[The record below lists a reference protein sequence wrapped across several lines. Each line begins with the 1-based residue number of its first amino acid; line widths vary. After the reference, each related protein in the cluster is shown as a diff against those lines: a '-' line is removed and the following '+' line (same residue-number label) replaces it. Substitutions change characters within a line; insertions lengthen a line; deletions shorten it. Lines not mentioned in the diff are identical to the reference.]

1 MPGLEADM
9 KREAKEIRLVFQV
22 LLYVGLAMLTAAPVL
37 AQVPVDEN
45 GNPIAPFQE
54 GATLDTSED
63 SALPLLSA
71 ADLEDL
77 VGPVA
82 LYPDDLLAIVL
93 PASTYPL
100 QVVQAAR
107 FLERLE
113 TDPSLK
119 PDGDWD
125 DSVTALLNYPEV
137 VELMNEDIDWTWRL
151 GEAVVAQQADVVT
164 AVEAFRD
171 RAYAAGNLKSDE
183 YQTVSNQD
191 GVIEIEPAN
200 EEVIY
205 VPYYEPERVVVYQPQ
220 PVYHYYPQ
228 AYPLYYYPYP
238 AGYSFTS
245 SFFWGVT
252 TAFTIGWATDHL
264 HVYHHSYWG
273 HPYYGHHYYN
283 HYYYRSPS
291 LRIFNHHY
299 VYNSHR
305 YSSYRHRDGDYWRP
319 SRHGGARPG
328 HNSHRVHYYRDR
340 HRDDWRHRGNDRRH
354 DGQAH
359 DRSGRD
365 DDGGRWTRSHDD
377 NRHRGDDNARHA
389 QNRNDADDRDRN
401 GRWQAQSRDRSNP
414 GDRRDR
420 NSNGAAS
427 SARNA
432 VHFRPRNTRAHV
444 DAERRRTRTSED
456 LNSGSQLRTGFAPS
470 PQRSSVRTS
479 NRRTNSRRTAFAG
492 TSNAVQS
499 NRRDGSSIAPRS
511 SNRAAYDRSNYAGRN
526 DSRRQVPL
534 SPARQ
539 TSTAR
544 NHASVRPSSHS
555 SNRAPTRSQP
565 RPSAP
570 PRSAPQRS
578 ASPPSAPQHN
588 AAPSPRSESRA
599 TKPSSHAANRR
610 SNSRSKRH

>member
-45 GNPIAPFQE
+45 GNPIAPLQE
-54 GATLDTSED
+54 DATLDSIED
-63 SALPLLSA
+63 NALPLLSA

-119 PDGDWD
+119 PDEDWD

-137 VELMNEDIDWTWRL
+137 IDLMNEDIDWTWRL
-151 GEAVVAQQADVVT
+151 GEAVVAQQTDVVA

-171 RAYAAGNLKSDE
+171 RAYAAGNLKTDE
-183 YQTVSNQD
+183 YQTVSDED

-205 VPYYEPERVVVYQPQ
+205 VPYYEPESVVVYQPQ
-220 PVYHYYPQ
+220 PVYHYYAQ

-238 AGYSFTS
+238 AGYSFAS
-245 SFFWGVT
+245 NFFWGVT
-252 TAFTIGWATDHL
+252 TAFTIGWVTDHL

-291 LRIFNHHY
+291 LGVFNNHY

-319 SRHGGARPG
+319 RRHGGARPG

-340 HRDDWRHRGNDRRH
+340 NRDDWRHRGNDRRH
-354 DGQAH
+354 DGRAN
-359 DRSGRD
+359 DRHERNDTGGTWTRNRD
-365 DDGGRWTRSHDD
+365 DS
-377 NRHRGDDNARHA
+377 RHRGDDNARHA
-389 QNRNDADDRDRN
+389 RNR
-401 GRWQAQSRDRSNP
+401 GNP

-420 NSNGAAS
+420 NSNGSGS
-427 SARNA
+427 SDRNA
-432 VHFRPRNTRAHV
+432 VHFRPRNAGA

-456 LNSGSQLRTGFAPS
+456 LNRGSQLRTGFAPS
-470 PQRSSVRTS
+470 PQSSSTRTS
-479 NRRTNSRRTAFAG
+479 NRRTNSRRTAFAS
-492 TSNAVQS
+492 TSNPVQS
-499 NRRDGSSIAPRS
+499 NRHDGSSTVPRS
-511 SNRAAYDRSNYAGRN
+511 SNRAAYERSKNAGRSN
-526 DSRRQVPL
+526 SRRQVPP
-534 SPARQ
+534 SPPRQ
-539 TSTAR
+539 ASTAR
-544 NHASVRPSSHS
+544 SHAPARPSSHS
-555 SNRAPTRSQP
+555 SNRAPTRTQS

-578 ASPPSAPQHN
+578 ASPPSAAQHN
-588 AAPSPRSESRA
+588 AARSPRSESRA
-599 TKPSSHAANRR
+599 TKPDSRAASRP
-610 SNSRSKRH
+610 SKTRSKRR

>member
-9 KREAKEIRLVFQV
+9 KRETKEIRLVFHV

-45 GNPIAPFQE
+45 GNPIAPLQE
-54 GATLDTSED
+54 DATLDSNED
-63 SALPLLSA
+63 NALPLLSA

-119 PDGDWD
+119 PDEDWD

-151 GEAVVAQQADVVT
+151 GEAVVAQQTDVVA

-183 YQTVSNQD
+183 YQTVSDED
-191 GVIEIEPAN
+191 GVIEIAPAN

-205 VPYYEPERVVVYQPQ
+205 VPYYEPESVVVYQPQ
-220 PVYHYYPQ
+220 PVYHYYAQP
-228 AYPLYYYPYP
+228 YPLYYYPYP
-238 AGYSFTS
+238 AGYSFAS
-245 SFFWGVT
+245 NFFWGVT
-252 TAFTIGWATDHL
+252 TAFTIGWVTDHL

-283 HYYYRSPS
+283 HYYYRSPT
-291 LRIFNHHY
+291 LGVFNHHY

-319 SRHGGARPG
+319 RRHGGARPG

-340 HRDDWRHRGNDRRH
+340 NRDDWRHRGNDRRH
-354 DGQAH
+354 DGQAN
-359 DRSGRD
+359 DRHERNDTVGTWTRNRD
-365 DDGGRWTRSHDD
+365 DS
-377 NRHRGDDNARHA
+377 RHRGDDNARHA
-389 QNRNDADDRDRN
+389 RKR
-401 GRWQAQSRDRSNP
+401 GNP
-414 GDRRDR
+414 GDRR
-420 NSNGAAS
+420 NSNGSGS
-427 SARNA
+427 SDRNA
-432 VHFRPRNTRAHV
+432 VRFRPRNARA
-444 DAERRRTRTSED
+444 DAERHRTRTTED

-470 PQRSSVRTS
+470 PQRSSTGTS
-479 NRRTNSRRTAFAG
+479 NRPTNSRRTAFASA
-492 TSNAVQS
+492 SNPVRS
-499 NRRDGSSIAPRS
+499 NRQDGSGTPPRS
-511 SNRAAYDRSNYAGRN
+511 SNRAANDRSKYAGRSN
-526 DSRRQVPL
+526 ARRQVPP
-534 SPARQ
+534 SPPRQ
-539 TSTAR
+539 ASTAR
-544 NHASVRPSSHS
+544 NHAPARPSSHS
-555 SNRAPTRSQP
+555 ASSAPTRSQP

-578 ASPPSAPQHN
+578 ASPPSAPQRSASPPSAPQRN
-588 AAPSPRSESRA
+588 AAPSPRSENRTTKPASRA
-599 TKPSSHAANRR
+599 ASRR
-610 SNSRSKRH
+610 SESRSKRR

>member
-45 GNPIAPFQE
+45 GNPIAPLQE
-54 GATLDTSED
+54 DATLDSNED
-63 SALPLLSA
+63 NALPLLSA

-119 PDGDWD
+119 PDEDWD

-151 GEAVVAQQADVVT
+151 GEAVVAQQTDVVA

-171 RAYAAGNLKSDE
+171 RAYAAGNLKTDE
-183 YQTVSNQD
+183 YQTVSDED

-205 VPYYEPERVVVYQPQ
+205 VPYYEPESVVVYQPQ

-228 AYPLYYYPYP
+228 PYPLYYYPYP
-238 AGYSFTS
+238 AGYSFAS
-245 SFFWGVT
+245 NFFWGVT
-252 TAFTIGWATDHL
+252 TAFTIGWVTDHL

-291 LRIFNHHY
+291 LGIFNHHY

-319 SRHGGARPG
+319 RRHGGARPG

-340 HRDDWRHRGNDRRH
+340 NRDDWRHRGNGRRH
-354 DGQAH
+354 DGQAN
-359 DRSGRD
+359 DRHERND
-365 DDGGRWTRSHDD
+365 TGGTWTRNRDD

-389 QNRNDADDRDRN
+389 RNS
-401 GRWQAQSRDRSNP
+401 GNP
-414 GDRRDR
+414 GDRR
-420 NSNGAAS
+420 NSNGSGS
-427 SARNA
+427 SDRNA
-432 VHFRPRNTRAHV
+432 VRFRPRTARA
-444 DAERRRTRTSED
+444 DAERRRTRTSEN

-470 PQRSSVRTS
+470 PQRSSTGSS
-479 NRRTNSRRTAFAG
+479 NRRTNSRRTAFA
-492 TSNAVQS
+492 SNSNPARS
-499 NRRDGSSIAPRS
+499 NRRDSSGTAPRS
-511 SNRAAYDRSNYAGRN
+511 SNRATRDRSKFEGRSN
-526 DSRRQVPL
+526 SRRQVPP
-534 SPARQ
+534 SPPRQ
-539 TSTAR
+539 VSTAR
-544 NHASVRPSSHS
+544 NHASARPSSHS
-555 SNRAPTRSQP
+555 SNRAPARSQP
-565 RPSAP
+565 QP
-570 PRSAPQRS
+570 SAPQRS

-599 TKPSSHAANRR
+599 TKPGSRAASRR
-610 SNSRSKRH
+610 SESRSKRR

>member
-37 AQVPVDEN
+37 AQMPVDEN
-45 GNPIAPFQE
+45 GNPIAPLQE
-54 GATLDTSED
+54 DATLDSIED
-63 SALPLLSA
+63 NALPLLSA

-119 PDGDWD
+119 PDEDWD

-137 VELMNEDIDWTWRL
+137 IELMNEDIDWTWRL
-151 GEAVVAQQADVVT
+151 GEAVVAQQTDVVA

-171 RAYAAGNLKSDE
+171 RAYAAGNLKTDE
-183 YQTVSNQD
+183 YQTVSDED

-205 VPYYEPERVVVYQPQ
+205 VPYYEPESVVVYQPQ

-228 AYPLYYYPYP
+228 PYPLYYYPYP
-238 AGYSFTS
+238 AGYSFAS
-245 SFFWGVT
+245 NFFWGVT
-252 TAFTIGWATDHL
+252 TAFTIGWVTDHL

-273 HPYYGHHYYN
+273 HPYYGRHYYN
-283 HYYYRSPS
+283 HYNYRSPS
-291 LRIFNHHY
+291 LGIFNHHY

-319 SRHGGARPG
+319 RRHGGARPG

-340 HRDDWRHRGNDRRH
+340 NRDDWRHRGNGRRH
-354 DGQAH
+354 DGQAN
-359 DRSGRD
+359 DRHERND
-365 DDGGRWTRSHDD
+365 TGGTWTRNRDD

-389 QNRNDADDRDRN
+389 RNRNDADDRDRN
-401 GRWQAQSRDRSNP
+401 GGRQAQSRDRGNP
-414 GDRRDR
+414 ADRRER
-420 NSNGAAS
+420 NSNGSGS
-427 SARNA
+427 SERNA
-432 VHFRPRNTRAHV
+432 VRFRPRNARA
-444 DAERRRTRTSED
+444 DGERRRTRTTED
-456 LNSGSQLRTGFAPS
+456 LNSVSQLRTGFAPS
-470 PQRSSVRTS
+470 SQRSSTGTS
-479 NRRTNSRRTAFAG
+479 SRRTNSRRATFAS
-492 TSNAVQS
+492 TSNPVRS
-499 NRRDGSSIAPRS
+499 NRRDGSGTVPRS
-511 SNRAAYDRSNYAGRN
+511 SNGAAYERSKNAGRSN
-526 DSRRQVPL
+526 SRRQVPP
-534 SPARQ
+534 SPPRQ
-539 TSTAR
+539 ASTAR
-544 NHASVRPSSHS
+544 SHAPARPSSQS

-565 RPSAP
+565 QA
-570 PRSAPQRS
+570 SAPQRS
-578 ASPPSAPQHN
+578 ASPPSAPQRN
-588 AAPSPRSESRA
+588 SAPSSRSENRATKPGSRAASRRSESR
-599 TKPSSHAANRR
+599 
-610 SNSRSKRH
+610 SKRR

>member
-45 GNPIAPFQE
+45 GNPIAPLQE
-54 GATLDTSED
+54 DATLGSIED
-63 SALPLLSA
+63 NALPLLSA

-119 PDGDWD
+119 PDEDWD

-137 VELMNEDIDWTWRL
+137 VTLMNEDIDWTWRL
-151 GEAVVAQQADVVT
+151 GEAVVAQQTDVVA

-171 RAYAAGNLKSDE
+171 RAYAAGNLTSDE
-183 YQTVSNQD
+183 HQTVSNED
-191 GVIEIEPAN
+191 GVIEIAPAD

-228 AYPLYYYPYP
+228 AYPVYYYPYP
-238 AGYSFTS
+238 AGYSFAS
-245 SFFWGVT
+245 NFFWGVT
-252 TAFTIGWATDHL
+252 TAFTIGWVTDHL

-283 HYYYRSPS
+283 HYYYRRPS
-291 LRIFNHHY
+291 LGVFNNHY

-305 YSSYRHRDGDYWRP
+305 YTSYRHRDGDYWRP
-319 SRHGGARPG
+319 RRHGGARPG
-328 HNSHRVHYYRDR
+328 HNSRRVHYYRDR
-340 HRDDWRHRGNDRRH
+340 NRDDWRHRGNDRRH
-354 DGQAH
+354 DGQAN
-359 DRSGRD
+359 DRHERNDTVGTWTRNRD
-365 DDGGRWTRSHDD
+365 DS
-377 NRHRGDDNARHA
+377 RHRGDDNARHA
-389 QNRNDADDRDRN
+389 RNRNDADDRDRN
-401 GRWQAQSRDRSNP
+401 GGRQAQSRDRGNP
-414 GDRRDR
+414 ADRRER
-420 NSNGAAS
+420 NSNDSGS
-427 SARNA
+427 SERNA
-432 VHFRPRNTRAHV
+432 VRFRPRNARA

-470 PQRSSVRTS
+470 PQRSSTGTS
-479 NRRTNSRRTAFAG
+479 NRRTNSRRAAFASA
-492 TSNAVQS
+492 SNPVRA
-499 NRRDGSSIAPRS
+499 NRHDGSVTPPRS
-511 SNRAAYDRSNYAGRN
+511 SNGATYDRSKYAGRN
-526 DSRRQVPL
+526 NARRQVPP
-534 SPARQ
+534 SPPRQ
-539 TSTAR
+539 ASTAR
-544 NHASVRPSSHS
+544 NHAPARPSSHS
-555 SNRAPTRSQP
+555 SNSAPTRSQP

-570 PRSAPQRS
+570 PRSA
-578 ASPPSAPQHN
+578 SPPSTSQRN
-588 AAPSPRSESRA
+588 AAPSPGSESRS
-599 TKPSSHAANRR
+599 TKSASRASSRR
-610 SNSRSKRH
+610 NESRSKRR

>member
-45 GNPIAPFQE
+45 GNPIAPLQE
-54 GATLDTSED
+54 DATLDSNED
-63 SALPLLSA
+63 NALPLLSA

-119 PDGDWD
+119 PDEDWD

-151 GEAVVAQQADVVT
+151 GEAVVAQQTDVVA

-171 RAYAAGNLKSDE
+171 RAYAAGNLKTDE
-183 YQTVSNQD
+183 YQTVSDED

-205 VPYYEPERVVVYQPQ
+205 VPYYEPESVVVYQPQ

-228 AYPLYYYPYP
+228 PYPLYYYPYP
-238 AGYSFTS
+238 AGYSFAS
-245 SFFWGVT
+245 NFFWGVT

-264 HVYHHSYWG
+264 RVYHHSYWG

-291 LRIFNHHY
+291 LGIFNHHY

-319 SRHGGARPG
+319 RRHGGARPG

-340 HRDDWRHRGNDRRH
+340 NRDDWRHRGNDRRH
-354 DGQAH
+354 DGQAN
-359 DRSGRD
+359 DRHERNDTVGT
-365 DDGGRWTRSHDD
+365 WTRNRDD

-389 QNRNDADDRDRN
+389 RNS
-401 GRWQAQSRDRSNP
+401 GNP
-414 GDRRDR
+414 GDRR
-420 NSNGAAS
+420 NSNGSGS
-427 SARNA
+427 SDRNA
-432 VHFRPRNTRAHV
+432 VRFRPRTARA
-444 DAERRRTRTSED
+444 DAERRRTRTSEN

-470 PQRSSVRTS
+470 PQRSSTGSS
-479 NRRTNSRRTAFAG
+479 NRRTNSRRTAFAS
-492 TSNAVQS
+492 TSNPARS
-499 NRRDGSSIAPRS
+499 NRRDSSGTAPRS
-511 SNRAAYDRSNYAGRN
+511 SNRATHDRSKFEGRSN
-526 DSRRQVPL
+526 SRRQVPP
-534 SPARQ
+534 SPPRQ
-539 TSTAR
+539 VSTAR
-544 NHASVRPSSHS
+544 SHASARPSSHS
-555 SNRAPTRSQP
+555 SNRAPARSQP
-565 RPSAP
+565 QPSTP

-599 TKPSSHAANRR
+599 TKPGSRAAGRR
-610 SNSRSKRH
+610 SESRSKRR

>member
-1 MPGLEADM
+1 M

-45 GNPIAPFQE
+45 GNPIAPLQE
-54 GATLDTSED
+54 DATLDSNED
-63 SALPLLSA
+63 NALPLLSA

-119 PDGDWD
+119 PDEDWD

-151 GEAVVAQQADVVT
+151 GEAVVAQQTDVVA

-171 RAYAAGNLKSDE
+171 RAYAAGNLKTDE
-183 YQTVSNQD
+183 YQTVSDED

-205 VPYYEPERVVVYQPQ
+205 VPYYEPESVVVYQPQ

-228 AYPLYYYPYP
+228 PYPLYYYPYP
-238 AGYSFTS
+238 AGYSFAS
-245 SFFWGVT
+245 NFFWGVT

-264 HVYHHSYWG
+264 RVYHHSYWG

-291 LRIFNHHY
+291 LGIFNHHY

-319 SRHGGARPG
+319 RRHGGARPG

-340 HRDDWRHRGNDRRH
+340 NRDDWRHRGNDRRH
-354 DGQAH
+354 DGQAK
-359 DRSGRD
+359 DRHEHNDTVGT
-365 DDGGRWTRSHDD
+365 WTRNRDD
-377 NRHRGDDNARHA
+377 NRHRGDDNARHV
-389 QNRNDADDRDRN
+389 RNS
-401 GRWQAQSRDRSNP
+401 GNP
-414 GDRRDR
+414 GDRR
-420 NSNGAAS
+420 NSNGSGS
-427 SARNA
+427 SDRNA
-432 VHFRPRNTRAHV
+432 VRFRPRTARA
-444 DAERRRTRTSED
+444 DAERRRTRTSEN

-470 PQRSSVRTS
+470 PQRSSTGSS
-479 NRRTNSRRTAFAG
+479 NRRTNSRRTAFA
-492 TSNAVQS
+492 SNSNPARS
-499 NRRDGSSIAPRS
+499 NRRDSSGTAPRS
-511 SNRAAYDRSNYAGRN
+511 SNRATHDRSKFAGRSN
-526 DSRRQVPL
+526 SRRQVPP
-534 SPARQ
+534 SPPRQ
-539 TSTAR
+539 VSTAR
-544 NHASVRPSSHS
+544 SHASARPSSHS
-555 SNRAPTRSQP
+555 SNRAPTRTES
-565 RPSAP
+565 RP
-570 PRSAPQRS
+570 SAPQRS

-588 AAPSPRSESRA
+588 AAPSRRSESRA
-599 TKPSSHAANRR
+599 TKPGSRAAGRR
-610 SNSRSKRH
+610 SESRLKRR

>member
-1 MPGLEADM
+1 MPGLEVNM

-45 GNPIAPFQE
+45 GNAIAPLQE
-54 GATLDTSED
+54 GATLDSIED
-63 SALPLLSA
+63 NALPLLSA

-107 FLERLE
+107 FLEQLE

-119 PDGDWD
+119 PDEDWD

-151 GEAVVAQQADVVT
+151 GEAVVAQQTDVVA

-171 RAYAAGNLKSDE
+171 RAYAAGNLKSDD
-183 YQTVSNQD
+183 YQTVSNED

-220 PVYHYYPQ
+220 PVYHYYQQP
-228 AYPLYYYPYP
+228 YPLYYYPYP
-238 AGYSFTS
+238 AGYSFAS

-252 TAFTIGWATDHL
+252 TAFTIGWVTDHL

-283 HYYYRSPS
+283 HYNYRRPS
-291 LRIFNHHY
+291 LGIFNHHY
-299 VYNSHR
+299 VHNSHR
-305 YSSYRHRDGDYWRP
+305 YSGYRHRDGDYWRP
-319 SRHGGARPG
+319 RRHGGARPG

-340 HRDDWRHRGNDRRH
+340 NRDDWRHRGNDHRR

-359 DRSGRD
+359 DRHGRH
-365 DDGGRWTRSHDD
+365 DDGGRWTRNHDD
-377 NRHRGDDNARHA
+377 NRHRGDDIARHA
-389 QNRNDADDRDRN
+389 RNRNDAENGEHNGGRHARSRN
-401 GRWQAQSRDRSNP
+401 RGNP

-420 NSNGAAS
+420 NSNGSGS
-427 SARNA
+427 SDRNA
-432 VHFRPRNTRAHV
+432 VHFRPRKA
-444 DAERRRTRTSED
+444 DGDRRRTRASED
-456 LNSGSQLRTGFAPS
+456 LSRRSQLRTGFAAS
-470 PQRSSVRTS
+470 PRRSTAGTS
-479 NRRTNSRRTAFAG
+479 NRRTDSRRVALAST
-492 TSNAVQS
+492 N
-499 NRRDGSSIAPRS
+499 N
-511 SNRAAYDRSNYAGRN
+511 
-526 DSRRQVPL
+526 SRRQVPV
-534 SPARQ
+534 SPPRQ
-539 TSTAR
+539 ANTAR
-544 NHASVRPSSHS
+544 SHASARPSSHS
-555 SNRAPTRSQP
+555 SNRAPTRSQ
-565 RPSAP
+565 P

-588 AAPSPRSESRA
+588 ATPSPRSESRS
-599 TKPSSHAANRR
+599 TKPGSRAASRGSS
-610 SNSRSKRH
+610 SRSKRH

>member
-45 GNPIAPFQE
+45 GNPIAPLQE
-54 GATLDTSED
+54 DATLDSNED
-63 SALPLLSA
+63 NALPLLSA

-119 PDGDWD
+119 PDEDWD

-151 GEAVVAQQADVVT
+151 GEAVVAQQTDVVA

-171 RAYAAGNLKSDE
+171 RAYAAGNLKTDE
-183 YQTVSNQD
+183 YQTVSDED
-191 GVIEIEPAN
+191 GVIEIDPAN

-205 VPYYEPERVVVYQPQ
+205 VPYYEPESVVVYQPQ

-228 AYPLYYYPYP
+228 PYPLYYYPYP
-238 AGYSFTS
+238 AGYSFAS
-245 SFFWGVT
+245 NFFWGVT

-264 HVYHHSYWG
+264 RVYHHSYWG

-291 LRIFNHHY
+291 LGIFNHHY

-319 SRHGGARPG
+319 RRHGGARPG

-340 HRDDWRHRGNDRRH
+340 NRDDWRHRGNDRRH
-354 DGQAH
+354 DGQAN
-359 DRSGRD
+359 DRHERNDTVGT
-365 DDGGRWTRSHDD
+365 WTRNRDD

-389 QNRNDADDRDRN
+389 RNS
-401 GRWQAQSRDRSNP
+401 GNP
-414 GDRRDR
+414 GDRR
-420 NSNGAAS
+420 NSNGSGS
-427 SARNA
+427 SDRNA
-432 VHFRPRNTRAHV
+432 VRFRPRTARA
-444 DAERRRTRTSED
+444 DAERRRTRTSEN

-470 PQRSSVRTS
+470 PQRSSTGSS
-479 NRRTNSRRTAFAG
+479 NRRTNSRRTAFA
-492 TSNAVQS
+492 SNSNPARS
-499 NRRDGSSIAPRS
+499 NRRDSSGTAPRS
-511 SNRAAYDRSNYAGRN
+511 SNRATHDRSKFAGRSN
-526 DSRRQVPL
+526 SRRQVPP
-534 SPARQ
+534 SPPRQ
-539 TSTAR
+539 VSTAR
-544 NHASVRPSSHS
+544 SHASARPSS
-555 SNRAPTRSQP
+555 SNRAPTRTES

-570 PRSAPQRS
+570 TKSAPQRS

-599 TKPSSHAANRR
+599 TKPGSRAAGRR
-610 SNSRSKRH
+610 SESRSKRR

>member
-1 MPGLEADM
+1 M

-45 GNPIAPFQE
+45 GNPIAPLQE
-54 GATLDTSED
+54 DATLDSNED
-63 SALPLLSA
+63 NALPLLSA

-119 PDGDWD
+119 PDEDWD

-151 GEAVVAQQADVVT
+151 GEAVVAQQTDVVA

-171 RAYAAGNLKSDE
+171 RAYAAGNLKTDE
-183 YQTVSNQD
+183 YQTVSDED

-205 VPYYEPERVVVYQPQ
+205 VPYYEPESVVVYQPQ

-228 AYPLYYYPYP
+228 PYPLYYYPYP
-238 AGYSFTS
+238 AGYSFAS
-245 SFFWGVT
+245 NFFWGVT

-264 HVYHHSYWG
+264 RVYHHSYWG

-291 LRIFNHHY
+291 LGIFNHHY

-319 SRHGGARPG
+319 RRHGGARPG

-340 HRDDWRHRGNDRRH
+340 NRDDWRHRGNDRRH
-354 DGQAH
+354 DGQAK
-359 DRSGRD
+359 DRHEHNDTVGT
-365 DDGGRWTRSHDD
+365 WTRNRDD
-377 NRHRGDDNARHA
+377 NRHRGDDNARHV
-389 QNRNDADDRDRN
+389 RNS
-401 GRWQAQSRDRSNP
+401 GNP
-414 GDRRDR
+414 GDRR
-420 NSNGAAS
+420 NSNGSGS
-427 SARNA
+427 SDRNA
-432 VHFRPRNTRAHV
+432 VRFRPRTARA
-444 DAERRRTRTSED
+444 DAERRRTRTSEN

-470 PQRSSVRTS
+470 PQRSSTGSS
-479 NRRTNSRRTAFAG
+479 NRRTNSRRTAFA
-492 TSNAVQS
+492 SNSNPARS
-499 NRRDGSSIAPRS
+499 NRRDSSGTAPRS
-511 SNRAAYDRSNYAGRN
+511 SNRATHDRSKFAGRSN
-526 DSRRQVPL
+526 SRRQVPP
-534 SPARQ
+534 SPPRQ
-539 TSTAR
+539 VSTAR
-544 NHASVRPSSHS
+544 SHASARPSSHS
-555 SNRAPTRSQP
+555 SNMAPTRTES
-565 RPSAP
+565 RP
-570 PRSAPQRS
+570 SAPQRS

-588 AAPSPRSESRA
+588 AAPSRRSESRA
-599 TKPSSHAANRR
+599 TKPGSRAAGRR
-610 SNSRSKRH
+610 SESRLKRR